1 MNYESQLQNLIG
13 SLENDS
19 GPIDDWRI
27 SKGRKYDYIEKKL
40 FGNWQRVAAVVKS
53 EDSKVCNG
61 FIRTRKGDI
70 VELQGNTPKRGSK
83 FVKGTVFTEDPSEFF
98 NNSKLRSFAPSWF
111 NSEYKERTPNS
122 RR

>member
-27 SKGRKYDYIEKKL
+27 NKGRKYDYIEKKL

-61 FIRTRKGDI
+61 YIRTRKGDI
-70 VELQGNTPKRGSK
+70 IELQGGSK
-83 FVKGTVFTEDPSEFF
+83 FVKGTVFAEDPSEFF
-98 NNSKLRSFAPSWF
+98 HNSKLRSFAPKRF